1 MQRNFI
7 NSRIFSSSSRRMP
20 GSSDCGPWNHSP
32 EIGKMAETSS
42 VQHPASLDHCVGVN
56 KRVDGMHRDENH
68 FVDVNKMIAGFN
80 AGRYRQR
87 RIAGTVSP

>member
-1 MQRNFI
+1 MV
-7 NSRIFSSSSRRMP
+7 
-20 GSSDCGPWNHSP
+20 
-32 EIGKMAETSS
+32 ETLS
-42 VQHPASLDHCVGVN
+42 VQLTVSRDPFVGVN